1 MSKRLIIVGVGDLG
15 KEVLGWMHLS
25 GFLSRFGSHC
35 FIDDNINCL
44 KTNGHELTYL
54 GNIDSFY
61 PMDGDELIVTIA
73 SPISRSKV
81 VEKLL
86 SHGCIF
92 SSYIDP
98 SVRISSSSR
107 VGQGCVILPYSLI
120 SNDSVIGDF
129 SIINCHSSIGHNVSI
144 GSFVSISA
152 HVDIM
157 GHCEVWDNVFMG
169 SGSRV
174 LPTKR
179 IGEFATI
186 GAGATAARSVPPG
199 KTLYAP
205 LSKLL

>member
-1 MSKRLIIVGVGDLG
+1 MSKRLIIVGAGDLG
-15 KEVLGWMHLS
+15 KEVLGWMQLS
-25 GFLSRFGSHC
+25 GFLSRFSCHC
-35 FIDDNINCL
+35 FIDDNISCL
-44 KTNGHELTYL
+44 KTNGYELTYL
-54 GNIDSFY
+54 GNIDGFY
-61 PMDGDELIVTIA
+61 PMVGDELIATVA
-73 SPISRSKV
+73 SPNSRSTI

-98 SVRISSSSR
+98 SVLLSSSSS
-107 VGQGCVILPYSLI
+107 VGQGCIILPYSLI
-120 SNDSVIGDF
+120 SNDSVIGSF

-157 GHCEVWDNVFMG
+157 GHCEVSDNVFMG

>member
-1 MSKRLIIVGVGDLG
+1 VCKRLIIVGAGDLG
-15 KEVLGWMHLS
+15 KEVFGWMQLS
-25 GFLSRFGSHC
+25 GFLSHFSGLY
-35 FIDDNINCL
+35 FIDDNISSL
-44 KTNGHELTYL
+44 KYSGYELTYL
-54 GNIDSFY
+54 GNIDGFY
-61 PMDGDELIVTIA
+61 PMVGDELIATIA

-98 SVRISSSSR
+98 SVMLSSSSR
-107 VGQGCVILPYSLI
+107 VGQGCIILPYSLI
-120 SNDSVIGDF
+120 SNDTVIGNF

-157 GHCEVWDNVFMG
+157 GHCEVGDNVFMG

-179 IGEFATI
+179 IGEFSTI
-186 GAGATAARSVPPG
+186 GAGATASRSVPPG